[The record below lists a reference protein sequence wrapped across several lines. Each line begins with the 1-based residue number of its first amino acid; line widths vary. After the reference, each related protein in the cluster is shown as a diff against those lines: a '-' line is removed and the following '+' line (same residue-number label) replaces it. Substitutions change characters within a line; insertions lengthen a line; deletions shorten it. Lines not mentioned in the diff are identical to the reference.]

1 MTLERLLN
9 DEVYIV
15 SPGGE
20 RCGPVKASV
29 QRNKVYIFD
38 ESIVIEEG
46 GKILRPLP
54 SGKCESHTILQVDF
68 HKAKAR
74 RGMKASHYEITTR
87 KDSSLVDASSKT
99 TIQISH
105 SQGIQIG
112 DGNVQNIVASLEQLI
127 RAIDSADADNF
138 KKDEAKNALKNFLK
152 HPLVASVLGGAAGG
166 VLSLL

>member
-1 MTLERLLN
+1 MALESLLN

-20 RCGPVKASV
+20 QRGPVKASV

-112 DGNVQNIVASLEQLI
+112 DGNVQNIVPFIKDVLAAVTVMNIE
-127 RAIDSADADNF
+127 IDDG
-138 KKDEAKNALKNFLK
+138 
-152 HPLVASVLGGAAGG
+152 H
-166 VLSLL
+166 LLR

>member
-1 MTLERLLN
+1 MTFDSLLS

-20 RCGPVKASV
+20 QSGPVKASV

-46 GKILRPLP
+46 GKILRSLP

-68 HKAKAR
+68 HKAP

-87 KDSSLVDASSKT
+87 KDSSLVDAPSKT

-112 DGNVQNIVASLEQLI
+112 DGNVQNIIASLEQLI
-127 RAIDSADADNF
+127 RAIDSADADNS